1 MSEAR
6 DRAFNHSIAE
16 IYARD
21 LVPLMFEPYAEDL
34 ARRVPPDVTR
44 LLEIAAGT
52 GVVTRALDR
61 ALPPGVAIVATD
73 LNPAMLATAQSQRM
87 TRPVEWRQA
96 DALALPFDTAT
107 FDAAVCQFGVM
118 FFPDRVR
125 GYAEIRRVLRDGG
138 TFLFNVWDRIDDNE
152 FADVITDALVAMHPS
167 DPPLFMRRIP
177 HGYFDQ
183 QLLRQD
189 LRAAGFTDAP
199 VIETVTRRSHG
210 VSARNVAVAFCQ
222 GTPTRNELEAR
233 GISLDEASD
242 VATEALTNTFGRDA
256 IEGKIQAIVV
266 TVRK

>member
-6 DRAFNHSIAE
+6 DRAFHESIAE

-21 LVPLMFEPYAEDL
+21 LVPLIFEPYAEDL
-34 ARRVPPDVTR
+34 ARRVPPDVR
-44 LLEIAAGT
+44 WLLEIAAGT
-52 GVVTRALDR
+52 GVLTRALDR
-61 ALPPGVAIVATD
+61 VLPPSVAMVASD
-73 LNPAMLATAQSQRM
+73 LNPAMLATAQSQQM
-87 TRPVEWRQA
+87 ARPVEWKQA
-96 DALALPFDTAT
+96 DALALPFDDAA
-107 FDAAVCQFGVM
+107 FDAVVCQFGVM

-125 GYAEIRRVLRDGG
+125 GYAEIRRVLRAGG
-138 TFLFNVWDRIDDNE
+138 MFLFNVWDRIEDNE
-152 FADVITDALVAMHPS
+152 FADVIADALVAMHPS
-167 DPPLFMRRIP
+167 DPPLFMRRVP
-177 HGYFDQ
+177 HGYFDV

-189 LRAAGFTDAP
+189 LRAAGFTAAP
-199 VIETVTRRSHG
+199 TIETVTRRSHG

-242 VATEALTNTFGRDA
+242 VATNALTAAFGRDA